1 MAKNE
6 KDDYFSTSLDQ
17 CTKCG
22 SHDVKQTEMKTS
34 NDVKIISVYCRHCRT
49 ETRRRLAT

>member
-6 KDDYFSTSLDQ
+6 KDDYFATSLDQ

-22 SHDVKQTEMKTS
+22 SHDVKQTETKNK
-34 NDVKIISVYCRHCRT
+34 NDQKIISIYCRPCRT
-49 ETRRRLAT
+49 EVRRRLAT